1 MNNAS
6 GRFPLALLSHLPDN
20 PSAKAIQQS
29 RKSQYQKYSW
39 DVPGGPEVKT
49 PHFYCKGHGF
59 HSGQELRSGKSHG
72 GQRKEYTLIPLTPFI
87 LPQMFAVSSVQLSFL
102 FASSTSTPFPFT
114 HQNHT
119 LYLEPEAHLFTRAWS
134 IKKAGWLSH
143 LKNTAKAGTLGKKI
157 NRRPQ
162 LPGFSV
168 ACEPKLFWILF
179 QFSSVQS
186 LSCA

>member
-6 GRFPLALLSHLPDN
+6 GRFPLPLLSHLPDN

-49 PHFYCKGHGF
+49 PHFYCKGRGF

-72 GQRKEYTLIPLTPFI
+72 GQRKEYTLILLMPFI

-134 IKKAGWLSH
+134 IKKAG
-143 LKNTAKAGTLGKKI
+143 
-157 NRRPQ
+157 
-162 LPGFSV
+162 
-168 ACEPKLFWILF
+168 
-179 QFSSVQS
+179 
-186 LSCA
+186 